1 MKRLI
6 APVALL
12 VLLAASACTTTTENA
27 NTGANTNANANANA
41 AATATPAGPTQADI
55 EAKERAIYDAIKAKN
70 WDAFAG
76 MLSDDFVIVS
86 DDGVHTRAEMLE
98 QIKKYDLTE
107 YTLSDFRFVK
117 VDADLAV
124 ITYGETEKSSYDGK
138 PSSGKPVRAS
148 SAWVN
153 KGGKWVAAYHQET
166 EAAAAPAQPGGANS
180 NSAANTNANA
190 NANANSNAAANANAS
205 SANSN
210 ANASASPA
218 AAEASNPIDKE
229 KKVWEEFKAKDWA
242 TFATDLADEFIEVEP
257 TGVYTKTAS
266 IDALKQ
272 MDASKYVLSDWKE
285 TKIDSDASVVTYRV
299 KSSDGKGEDFHST
312 IWAKRGDR
320 WWAFLHQGTPAAKPG
335 K

>member
-6 APVALL
+6 APAALL
-12 VLLAASACTTTTENA
+12 LLLAAPACTTTTENA

-55 EAKERAIYDAIKAKN
+55 EAKERAIWDAIKAKN

-76 MLSDDFVIVS
+76 MISDDFVIVS
-86 DDGVHTRAEMLE
+86 GDGVQTKAQMMDA
-98 QIKKYDLTE
+98 IKKYDLTE

-124 ITYGETEKSSYDGK
+124 ITYTSTEKSSYDGH
-138 PSSGKPVRAS
+138 PSPGKPTRAS

-166 EAAAAPAQPGGANS
+166 EAEAAPAGGSGGANS
-180 NSAANTNANA
+180 NSAANMNSNMNANA
-190 NANANSNAAANANAS
+190 NANANSNAS

-210 ANASASPA
+210 ANASASPTAVEA
-218 AAEASNPIDKE
+218 ANPIDKE
-229 KKVWEEFKAKDWA
+229 KKVWEEFKARDYA
-242 TFATDLADEFIEVEP
+242 AFATDLADEFIEVEP
-257 TGVYTKTAS
+257 TGVYTKAAS
-266 IDALKQ
+266 IDGLKM
-272 MDASKYVLSDWKE
+272 MDASKYTQSDWKE
-285 TKIDSDASVVTYRV
+285 TKIDADASVVTYRV
-299 KSSDGKGEDFHST
+299 KSADGKEDEYHST
-312 IWAKRGDR
+312 IWAKRGER
-320 WWAFLHQGTPAAKPG
+320 WWAFLHQGSPAEKPM